1 MNFKL
6 ANLHLI
12 SLIKLSAYLFLYT
25 WDQTN
30 LLDEISNELK
40 EDVQPG

>member
-6 ANLHLI
+6 ANVHLI
-12 SLIKLSAYLFLYT
+12 SLIKLSAYLFFYT
-25 WDQTN
+25 WDRTN
-30 LLDEISNELK
+30 LLDEFNNELK